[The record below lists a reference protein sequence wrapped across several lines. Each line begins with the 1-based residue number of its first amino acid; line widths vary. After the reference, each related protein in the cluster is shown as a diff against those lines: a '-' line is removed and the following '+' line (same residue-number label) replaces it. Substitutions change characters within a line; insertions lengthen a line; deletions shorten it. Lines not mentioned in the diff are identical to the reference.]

1 MRFSILFLLLLAFN
15 VIVVSAQTITSFF
28 PTSATT
34 GTHVIITGT
43 GFTGNSNDYEVNF
56 NGVAASSFTILNSTT
71 IIAVVGA
78 GASGNVQVV
87 VKGAPVSRSGFTY
100 YPPTPTASWP
110 FSFLLKPTCNTP
122 TLMPGVSCTKWP
134 EKDGSWSD
142 ASIWNNKTV
151 PRNMDIVCIPAG
163 RTVYVS
169 GKPYPIIGVQSSTV
183 CPVSENT
190 MPRLFIFICGT
201 LDFDQDAPGKL
212 ELGCQSAIQVWDG
225 GFINSRGG
233 NAELIQIGSKVVW
246 RDNNKDVPGPYYFS
260 DGCGS
265 NPLGCQGEGT
275 LPVILKYF
283 QGKLTEFNRIDLTWA
298 TTHEYNSSVFDIERS
313 EDGSN
318 WVRIGSVKSIGGDRI
333 VTNYSF
339 TDRQPLFG
347 KNIYRLKQID
357 LSGEFSFSDVVSV
370 ELSGQSFSSYNVYPN
385 PAKDKI
391 SIYAKDGFS
400 HGAKV
405 QFYQKNGTLIQT
417 KMIQS
422 SNAQTMDISDLSNG
436 VYYMRI
442 VDAKGTSVY
451 TQSVIKN

>member
-1 MRFSILFLLLLAFN
+1 MRFSILFLLLLALN

-34 GTHVIITGT
+34 GTHVTITGT
-43 GFTGNSNDYEVNF
+43 NLIGVTDVRF
-56 NGVAASSFTILNSTT
+56 NGVAASSFTVVNSTT

-78 GASGNVQVV
+78 GASGNVEV
-87 VKGAPVSRSGFTY
+87 VKGGTFTRSGFTY
-100 YPPTPTASWP
+100 YVPTPTASWP
-110 FSFLLKPTCNTP
+110 FSFLLKPTCSNP

-134 EKDGSWSD
+134 KKDGSWSD
-142 ASIWNNKTV
+142 TSTWNNGTV

-169 GKPYPIIGVQSSTV
+169 GKPYPIAGNSTTI
-183 CPVSENT
+183 CPVSEFT
-190 MPRLFIFICGT
+190 MPRLFIFICGI
-201 LDFDQDAPGKL
+201 LDFDQSPAGKL
-212 ELGCQSAIQVWDG
+212 ELGCQSAIQVWTG
-225 GFINSRGG
+225 GSINSRGG

-246 RDNNKDVPGPYYFS
+246 RDNNNDVPGPYYFN

-265 NPLGCQGEGT
+265 NPLGCQGAGS
-275 LPVILKYF
+275 LPVILTYF
-283 QGKLTEFNRIDLTWA
+283 QGKLIEFNRIDLTWA
-298 TTHEYNSSVFDIERS
+298 TTHEYNSSAFDIERS

-318 WVRIGSVKSIGGDRI
+318 WVRIGSVKSIGGDRR

-339 TDRQPLFG
+339 TDRQPLLG

-357 LSGEFSFSDVVSV
+357 LSGEFSYSDIVSV

-391 SIYAKDGFS
+391 SIYAKGGFS
-400 HGAKV
+400 PGAQV
-405 QFYQKNGTLIQT
+405 QLYQKNGMLIQT

-436 VYYMRI
+436 IYFMRI
-442 VDAKGTSVY
+442 VDAKGTTMH